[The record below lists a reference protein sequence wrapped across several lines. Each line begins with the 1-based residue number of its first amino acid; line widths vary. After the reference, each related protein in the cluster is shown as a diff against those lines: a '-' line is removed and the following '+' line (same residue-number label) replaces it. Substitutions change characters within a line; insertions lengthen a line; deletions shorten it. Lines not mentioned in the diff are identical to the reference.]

1 MNPLL
6 IIVLNTSSLSILYCL
21 GKTIWHLFEHY
32 KYPERYQRSSVRV
45 LTKDLIATVILAAL
59 QTLLTYSITYYGGT
73 SHFSRITIVLQALAL
88 IVAVLIFHLLEMT
101 NYTKTSWRKLYPEDE
116 DGNSNRLGWVTAM
129 IIGCITVLCVFGVSM
144 GDVFNTI
151 NAANSVPITKTVH
164 KAQTMPLPD
173 SDNHKIERA
182 VNSQKTVNDQVN
194 MSLNQMQNKHAN
206 LNSYQIDQTQV
217 QIYHGK
223 LVYVTSLDY
232 AKHFSK
238 IRGWYKIPGYFI
250 TDATHKDAKPHFV
263 KKTMYYA
270 NSGYFAQN
278 VNRRLSFIA
287 AQNNV
292 MLADPTYLEI
302 AEDGTP
308 YYVNTGYYLMNG
320 GSLPKFNGYKVLTVN
335 AINGKTACYDQ
346 KQAPKW
352 LDNVVSPDLLEY
364 AVKQY
369 TEYHNGIIN
378 REFPWGSR
386 SGVNY
391 LVHNVGYLAQDDDE
405 LDDDD
410 TNSFSPVLYQGK
422 MYYFGTLTSLN
433 NEQNS
438 VTGYVYANTR
448 TGKITISSET
458 ANAMTPQRA
467 KQLAV
472 NKLRQTKWQAT
483 MPLLYLIDKKPT
495 WVVSMVDSQN
505 VFQKYVYIKADG
517 NGLNNTIAIGDN
529 ADEALLNY
537 RILFTGETTTA
548 KNESSRKIIKT
559 GTVERV
565 NRYNEDNVR
574 FTFKGQKIVYN
585 ISVKRDANSIFLE
598 PNDKIKVIGF
608 LNSNNTVIVTKITN
622 LPQ

>member
-21 GKTIWHLFEHY
+21 GKIIWHLFEHH
-32 KYPERYQRSSVRV
+32 KYPERYQRSSARV
-45 LTKDLIATVILAAL
+45 LTKDLIAIFLLAAL
-59 QTLLTYSITYYGGT
+59 QTLLAYSGACYVGT
-73 SHFSRITIVLQALAL
+73 VHFYPITIMLQGFALV
-88 IVAVLIFHLLEMT
+88 VAVLIFHLLEMT
-101 NYTKTSWRKLYPEDE
+101 NYTKTYWRKLYPEDE
-116 DGNSNRLGWVTAM
+116 NGNSNRLGWVTA
-129 IIGCITVLCVFGVSM
+129 IKIGCITLACVL
-144 GDVFNTI
+144 DVFIIDVINTT
-151 NAANSVPITKTVH
+151 NAANSVPITKIIH
-164 KAQTMPLPD
+164 KAHTMPLPD
-173 SDNHKIERA
+173 TGNHKIERA

-250 TDATHKDAKPHFV
+250 TDATRKEAKPHFV
-263 KKTMYYA
+263 KKTMYYV
-270 NSGYFAQN
+270 NSSYFDQN
-278 VNRRLSFIA
+278 VTHRLSFIA

-292 MLADPTYLEI
+292 LLANSTFLEI

-308 YYVNTGYYLMNG
+308 YYVNTGYHLMNG
-320 GSLPKFNGYKVLTVN
+320 GSLPRFNDYKVLTVN
-335 AINGKTACYDQ
+335 AINGKIACYDQ

-352 LDNVVSPDLLEY
+352 LDNVISPDLLEY

-369 TEYHNGIIN
+369 TEYHNGFIN

-386 SGVNY
+386 SDVNY
-391 LVHNVGYLAQDDDE
+391 LIHNVGYLAQSDNEIADDDA
-405 LDDDD
+405 
-410 TNSFSPVLYQGK
+410 NSFSPVLYQGK

-438 VTGYVYANTR
+438 VTGYVYANAR

-472 NKLRQTKWQAT
+472 NKLRQTKWHAT

-505 VFQKYVYIKADG
+505 VFQKYVYLKADG

-529 ADEALLNY
+529 ADEALFNY
-537 RILFTGETTTA
+537 RTLFTGETTTA
-548 KNESSRKIIKT
+548 KNESSRKITKT
-559 GTVERV
+559 GIIERV

-574 FTFKGQKIVYN
+574 FTLKGQKIVYN

-608 LNSNNTVIVTKITN
+608 LNSNNTVIVTQITN
-622 LPQ
+622 LPK

>member
-1 MNPLL
+1 M
-6 IIVLNTSSLSILYCL
+6 
-21 GKTIWHLFEHY
+21 
-32 KYPERYQRSSVRV
+32 
-45 LTKDLIATVILAAL
+45 
-59 QTLLTYSITYYGGT
+59 
-73 SHFSRITIVLQALAL
+73 ALA
-88 IVAVLIFHLLEMT
+88 IAIFIFHLLEMT
-101 NYTKTSWRKLYPEDE
+101 HYTKTYWHKLYHEEDKN
-116 DGNSNRLGWVTAM
+116 DLDQLGWFTT
-129 IIGCITVLCVFGVSM
+129 IIVGFIALVCAVGTFV
-144 GDVFNTI
+144 GDAVNTI

-173 SDNHKIERA
+173 SGNHQIERA
-182 VNSQKTVNDQVN
+182 VNSQRTVNDQVN
-194 MSLNQMQNKHAN
+194 MSLNQMRNKHAN
-206 LNSYQIDQTQV
+206 LNSYQIDNTQV

-238 IRGWYKIPGYFI
+238 MRGWYKIPGYFI
-250 TDATHKDAKPHFV
+250 TDATHKEAKPHFV

-270 NSGYFAQN
+270 ISGYFEQN
-278 VNRRLSFIA
+278 VTRRFSFIA

-292 MLADPTYLEI
+292 ILADPTYLEI

-320 GSLPKFNGYKVLTVN
+320 GNLPKLNDYKILTVN

-352 LDNVVSPDLLEY
+352 LDNVVSSNLLEY
-364 AVKQY
+364 AVRQY
-369 TEYHNGIIN
+369 AEYRNGIIN
-378 REFPWGSR
+378 RDMPWGSR
-386 SGVNY
+386 NGVNY
-391 LVHNVGYLAQDDDE
+391 LVHNVGYLEQTDDETEDDDS
-405 LDDDD
+405 
-410 TNSFSPVLYQGK
+410 NSFSPVLYQGK

-458 ANAMTPQRA
+458 ANAMTPKRA
-467 KQLAV
+467 EQLAV
-472 NKLRQTKWQAT
+472 NKLRQTKWHAT

-505 VFQKYVYIKADG
+505 VFQKYVYIKANG

-537 RILFTGETTTA
+537 RILFAGETTTA
-548 KNESSRKIIKT
+548 KDESSRRITKT
-559 GTVERV
+559 GLVERV

-585 ISVKRDANSIFLE
+585 ISVKRDANSIFIE
-598 PNDKIKVIGF
+598 PNDKIKVTGF
-608 LNSNNTVIVTKITN
+608 LTSNNTVIVTKITN
-622 LPQ
+622 LPK

>member
-21 GKTIWHLFEHY
+21 GKIIWHLFEHH
-32 KYPERYQRSSVRV
+32 KYSERYQRSSVRV
-45 LTKDLIATVILAAL
+45 LTKDLIATFLLIAL
-59 QTLLTYSITYYGGT
+59 QTLLAYSCTYYVGT
-73 SHFSRITIVLQALAL
+73 VHFYCITIILQALAL
-88 IVAVLIFHLLEMT
+88 VAAVLIFHLLEMT
-101 NYTKTSWRKLYPEDE
+101 NYTKTYWRKLYPEDK
-116 DGNSNRLGWVTAM
+116 DGNSNRLGWVTAI
-129 IIGCITVLCVFGVSM
+129 IIGWITLLCVFCTFI
-144 GDVFNTI
+144 GDAFNTI

-173 SDNHKIERA
+173 SGNHKIERA
-182 VNSQKTVNDQVN
+182 VNSQQTVNDQVN

-223 LVYVTSLDY
+223 LVYITSLDY

-250 TDATHKDAKPHFV
+250 TDATKKDAKPHFV
-263 KKTMYYA
+263 KKTMYYVS
-270 NSGYFAQN
+270 SGYFAQN
-278 VNRRLSFIA
+278 IARRLSYIA

-292 MLADPTYLEI
+292 LLTDVTYLEI

-308 YYVNTGYYLMNG
+308 YYVNTGYHLMNG
-320 GSLPKFNGYKVLTVN
+320 GTLPKFNDYKVLTVN

-352 LDNVVSPDLLEY
+352 LDNVVAPNLLEH

-369 TEYHNGIIN
+369 AEYRNGIIN
-378 REFPWGSR
+378 RDFPWGGR

-391 LVHNVGYLAQDDDE
+391 LVHNVGYLEQDDCDI
-405 LDDDD
+405 DDDD

-438 VTGYVYANTR
+438 VTGYVYANAR

-458 ANAMTPQRA
+458 ANAMTPKRA

-529 ADEALLNY
+529 ADEALFNY
-537 RILFTGETTTA
+537 RTLFTGETTTA
-548 KNESSRKIIKT
+548 KNENSRRITKT
-559 GTVERV
+559 GIIERV

-598 PNDKIKVIGF
+598 PNDRITVTGF

>member
-21 GKTIWHLFEHY
+21 GKIIWHLFEHH
-32 KYPERYQRSSVRV
+32 KYPERYQRSLARV
-45 LTKDLIATVILAAL
+45 LTKDLIATFLLAGL
-59 QTLLTYSITYYGGT
+59 QTLLAYSCTYYVGT
-73 SHFSRITIVLQALAL
+73 VHFYCITIILQALAL
-88 IVAVLIFHLLEMT
+88 VVAVLIFHLLEMT
-101 NYTKTSWRKLYPEDE
+101 NYTKTYWRKLYPEDK
-116 DGNSNRLGWVTAM
+116 DGNSNRLGWVTAI
-129 IIGCITVLCVFGVSM
+129 IIGWITLLCVFSTFI
-144 GDVFNTI
+144 GDAFNTI

-173 SDNHKIERA
+173 SGNHKIERA
-182 VNSQKTVNDQVN
+182 VNSQQTVNDQVN

-223 LVYVTSLDY
+223 LVYITSLDY
-232 AKHFSK
+232 AKYFSK

-250 TDATHKDAKPHFV
+250 TDATKKDAKPHFV
-263 KKTMYYA
+263 KKTMYYV
-270 NSGYFAQN
+270 SSSYFAQN
-278 VNRRLSFIA
+278 IARRLSYIA

-292 MLADPTYLEI
+292 LLAGATYLEI

-308 YYVNTGYYLMNG
+308 YYVTTGYHLMNG
-320 GSLPKFNGYKVLTVN
+320 GTLPKFNDYKVLTVN
-335 AINGKTACYDQ
+335 AINGKTSCYDQ

-352 LDNVVSPDLLEY
+352 LDNVVSPDLLEH

-369 TEYHNGIIN
+369 TEYHNGFIN

-391 LVHNVGYLAQDDDE
+391 LVHNVGYLEQDDNE
-405 LDDDD
+405 IADDD

-438 VTGYVYANTR
+438 VTGYVYANAR

-458 ANAMTPQRA
+458 ANAMTPKRA

-529 ADEALLNY
+529 ADEALFNY

-548 KNESSRKIIKT
+548 KNESSRRITKT
-559 GTVERV
+559 GIIERV

-598 PNDKIKVIGF
+598 PNDKIKVTGF

>member
-21 GKTIWHLFEHY
+21 GKTIWHLFEHH

-59 QTLLTYSITYYGGT
+59 QTLLAYSITYYGGT

-88 IVAVLIFHLLEMT
+88 IAAVLIFHLLEMT
-101 NYTKTSWRKLYPEDE
+101 NYTKTSWCKLYPEDE
-116 DGNSNRLGWVTAM
+116 DGNSNRLGWVTA
-129 IIGCITVLCVFGVSM
+129 IIIVCIAFLCMAVTFI
-144 GDVFNTI
+144 GDAFNTI
-151 NAANSVPITKTVH
+151 NAANSVPVTKTVH

-173 SDNHKIERA
+173 SGNHQIARA

-194 MSLNQMQNKHAN
+194 MSLNQMRNKHAN

-223 LVYVTSLDY
+223 LVYVTLLDY

-238 IRGWYKIPGYFI
+238 IRGWYKIPGYFM
-250 TDATHKDAKPHFV
+250 TDATKKDAKPHFV

-270 NSGYFAQN
+270 GSGYFEQN
-278 VNRRLSFIA
+278 ITRRLSYIA

-292 MLADPTYLEI
+292 ILADSTYLEI

-308 YYVNTGYYLMNG
+308 YYVNTGYHLMNG
-320 GSLPKFNGYKVLTVN
+320 GSLPKFNNYKVLTVN
-335 AINGKTACYDQ
+335 AINGKIACYDQ

-386 SGVNY
+386 SGINY
-391 LVHNVGYLAQDDDE
+391 LVHNVGYLEPDDE
-405 LDDDD
+405 IDDDD
-410 TNSFSPVLYQGK
+410 TNPFSPVLYQGK

-438 VTGYVYANTR
+438 VTGYVYANAR

-458 ANAMTPQRA
+458 ANAMIPKRA

-537 RILFTGETTTA
+537 RLLFTGETTTA
-548 KNESSRKIIKT
+548 KNENSHKITKT
-559 GTVERV
+559 GIVERV

-574 FTFKGQKIVYN
+574 FTFKGQKIIYN
-585 ISVKRDANSIFLE
+585 ISIKRDANSIFLE

>member
-6 IIVLNTSSLSILYCL
+6 IIVLNISSLSILFCL
-21 GKTIWHLFEHY
+21 GKTIWHLFEHA
-32 KYPERYQRSSVRV
+32 KHPERYQRSAVRV
-45 LTKDLIATVILAAL
+45 LTKDLIATVLLTAL
-59 QTLLTYSITYYGGT
+59 QTLLAYSGACYVGT
-73 SHFSRITIVLQALAL
+73 VHFYCITIILQALAL
-88 IVAVLIFHLLEMT
+88 VVAVLIFHLLEMT
-101 NYTKTSWRKLYPEDE
+101 NYTKTYWRKLYPEDE
-116 DGNSNRLGWVTAM
+116 DGNSNRLGWVTAI
-129 IIGCITVLCVFGVSM
+129 IIGWITLLCVFSTFI
-144 GDVFNTI
+144 GDAFNTI
-151 NAANSVPITKTVH
+151 NAANSVPIIKTVH

-173 SDNHKIERA
+173 SGNHKIERA
-182 VNSQKTVNDQVN
+182 VNSQQTVNDQVN

-250 TDATHKDAKPHFV
+250 TDATKKDAKPHFV
-263 KKTMYYA
+263 KKTMYYVS
-270 NSGYFAQN
+270 SGYFTQN
-278 VNRRLSFIA
+278 IARRLSYIA

-292 MLADPTYLEI
+292 LLADTTYLEI
-302 AEDGTP
+302 AEDNTP
-308 YYVNTGYYLMNG
+308 YYVNTGYHLMNG
-320 GSLPKFNGYKVLTVN
+320 GTLPKFNDYKVLTVN
-335 AINGKTACYDQ
+335 AINGKIACYDQ

-352 LDNVVSPDLLEY
+352 LDNVVTPNLLEH

-369 TEYHNGIIN
+369 AEYRNGIIN
-378 REFPWGSR
+378 REFPWGGR
-386 SGVNY
+386 SDVNY
-391 LVHNVGYLAQDDDE
+391 LVHNVGYLEQDDCDI
-405 LDDDD
+405 DDD

-458 ANAMTPQRA
+458 ANAMTPKRA

-483 MPLLYLIDKKPT
+483 MPLLYLIDQKPT

-529 ADEALLNY
+529 ADEALFNY
-537 RILFTGETTTA
+537 RTLFIGETTTA
-548 KNESSRKIIKT
+548 KNESSRRITKT
-559 GTVERV
+559 GIIERV

-598 PNDKIKVIGF
+598 PNDRITVTGF

>member
-1 MNPLL
+1 MNSLL

-21 GKTIWHLFEHY
+21 GKIIWHLFEHH
-32 KYPERYQRSSVRV
+32 KYPERYQRSLARV
-45 LTKDLIATVILAAL
+45 LTKDLIATFLLAGL
-59 QTLLTYSITYYGGT
+59 QTLLAYSGT
-73 SHFSRITIVLQALAL
+73 CYVGTVHFYCITIILQALAL
-88 IVAVLIFHLLEMT
+88 VVAVLIFHLLEMT
-101 NYTKTSWRKLYPEDE
+101 NYTKTYWRKLYPEDK
-116 DGNSNRLGWVTAM
+116 DGNSNRLGWVTAI
-129 IIGCITVLCVFGVSM
+129 IIGWITLLCVFSTFI
-144 GDVFNTI
+144 GDAFNTT

-173 SDNHKIERA
+173 SGNHKIERA
-182 VNSQKTVNDQVN
+182 VNSQQTVNDQVN

-206 LNSYQIDQTQV
+206 LNSYQINQTQV

-250 TDATHKDAKPHFV
+250 TDATKKDAKPHFV
-263 KKTMYYA
+263 KKTMYYVS
-270 NSGYFAQN
+270 SGYFAQN
-278 VNRRLSFIA
+278 IARRLSYIA

-292 MLADPTYLEI
+292 LLADVTYLEI

-308 YYVNTGYYLMNG
+308 YYVNTGYHLMNG
-320 GSLPKFNGYKVLTVN
+320 GTLPKFNDYKVLTVN
-335 AINGKTACYDQ
+335 AINGKIACYDQ

-352 LDNVVSPDLLEY
+352 LDNVVTPNLLEH

-369 TEYHNGIIN
+369 TEYRNGIIN
-378 REFPWGSR
+378 REFPWGGR
-386 SGVNY
+386 NDVNY
-391 LVHNVGYLAQDDDE
+391 LVHNVGYLEQDDCDI
-405 LDDDD
+405 DDD

-458 ANAMTPQRA
+458 ANAMTPKRA

-472 NKLRQTKWQAT
+472 NKLRQTKWRAT
-483 MPLLYLIDKKPT
+483 MPLLYLIDQKQT
-495 WVVSMVDSQN
+495 WIVSMVDSQN

-529 ADEALLNY
+529 ADEALFNY

-548 KNESSRKIIKT
+548 KNESSRRITKT
-559 GTVERV
+559 GIIERV

-598 PNDKIKVIGF
+598 PNDKIKVTGF